1 MVIVEKDNMSAP
13 SPRERAQRL
22 YEKNL
27 ELENK
32 RRRSAQA
39 QVPSDP
45 NAWSQMRE
53 NYEAII
59 LEDHAFSEQ
68 HNIEYA
74 LWQLHY
80 KRIEELRAFLNTAL
94 TSVNSKSSQGGKA
107 AVRPDRITKIRLQ
120 FKTFLSEATGF
131 YHDLIMKIRSKYGL
145 PLGYF
150 EDSESRIVME
160 KDGKKSADMK
170 KGLIS
175 CHRCL
180 IYLGDLARYKGLY
193 GKGDSVKREFAAAS
207 SYYLQ
212 AASLWPS
219 SGNPH
224 HQLAL
229 LASYSGD
236 ELGTIYRY
244 FRSLAVD
251 SPFTTA
257 RDNLIVAFEKN
268 RQSYSQ
274 LCGDVKALAARESTG
289 QLTNKGRGKEEA
301 KLATRSTGVEAC
313 PRKDGASNI
322 QESLKSFCT
331 RFVRLNGILF
341 TRTSIETISEV
352 LSLVSTSLR
361 ELLSSGQDEELN
373 FGMDTLENGL
383 AIVRIVSIII
393 FTVHSVNKESESQT
407 YAEIV
412 QRAVLLQ
419 NAFTASF
426 ELMGFI
432 VERCVQLQDPS
443 SSYLLPGILVFVE
456 WLACHPDFAASND
469 VDENQATVRSKFWVH
484 CISFLNKLLSVGP
497 TSIESDV
504 DETCFNNMSRYEE
517 GETENR
523 LALLE
528 DIELRGFVP
537 LLPAQIILDFSRKH
551 SLGSG
556 GEKERKARVKRV
568 IAAGKALANVVR
580 IDQKMIYFDSK
591 GKKFTVGVEPQV
603 SDDFV
608 LASYSDIPN
617 AEELKENTADMSKVG
632 IVQPDQHQLIE
643 GEDDDE
649 VIVFKPTVAEKRV
662 DMVAVS
668 SWAPYES
675 LESVPTASG
684 GDMKF
689 HTNSASNS
697 LNNVNRQ
704 TPLPPVSGIMPQHLQ
719 SDQPHS
725 LRWLEEENT
734 LANSLRSLR
743 FYENGQVMK
752 PDLPLQ
758 EVVAISNYTARPV
771 PTQQQPVSAGT
782 GVLHGLSKAEDFVI
796 SSKVDAIIP
805 SGVIADNSV
814 VKTSS
819 ALQVG
824 LKKSPVSRPSRH
836 LGPPPGFG
844 RVSPK
849 QDTEPSVSD
858 LINTNPIMDGYSWL
872 DGYQLP
878 STNGLVPN
886 GSLAYPNGSL
896 AYPNGSLAYPN
907 GSLAHPNGSLVHPNG
922 SLAHPNGS
930 IAHPNGSLANPNGSL
945 VHPNG
950 SLAHPNG
957 SLAHPNGSLAHPN
970 GSLAHPNGSLS
981 HPNGSL
987 AYPQLNLQQVSN
999 NGLSG
1004 TAGFPFPG
1012 KNIPSALEKQN
1023 GWQDYLSS
1031 ELLKTHHDQ
1040 QLDTQHQLTAGNQQ
1054 FNTLP
1059 EQFQGQ
1065 PIWTGRYFV

>member
-1 MVIVEKDNMSAP
+1 MDDDSREGSAP

-80 KRIEELRAFLNTAL
+80 KRIEELRAFLNAAL
-94 TSVNSKSSQGGKA
+94 TSVSSKSSQGGKGPM
-107 AVRPDRITKIRLQ
+107 RPDRITKIRLQ

-150 EDSESRIVME
+150 EDSENRIVME

-193 GKGDSVKREFAAAS
+193 GKGDSIKREFAAAS

-274 LCGDVKALAARESTG
+274 LCGDVKALAARESSG
-289 QLTNKGRGKEEA
+289 QLTSRGRGKEEA
-301 KLATRSTGVEAC
+301 KLATRGTGVEAC
-313 PRKDGASNI
+313 PIKDGASNI
-322 QESLKSFCT
+322 QETLKSFWK
-331 RFVRLNGILF
+331 
-341 TRTSIETISEV
+341 
-352 LSLVSTSLR
+352 
-361 ELLSSGQDEELN
+361 DEELN
-373 FGMDTLENGL
+373 FGTDTLENGL

-443 SSYLLPGILVFVE
+443 SSYLLPGILVFLE
-456 WLACHPDFAASND
+456 WLACHPDFATSND
-469 VDENQATVRSKFWVH
+469 VDENLATVRSKFWVH
-484 CISFLNKLLSVGP
+484 CISFLNKLLLAGP

-504 DETCFNNMSRYEE
+504 DETCFNNMGRYEE

-523 LALLE
+523 LALWE

-537 LLPAQIILDFSRKH
+537 LLPAHIILDFSRKH

-568 IAAGKALANVVR
+568 LAAGKALANVVS

-591 GKKFTVGVEPQV
+591 GKKFTIGVEPQI

-608 LASYSDIPN
+608 LTSYSDIPDV
-617 AEELKENTADMSKVG
+617 EELKENTADRNKVG
-632 IVQPDQHQLIE
+632 IVQPDQHQHSE
-643 GEDDDE
+643 GEEDDE
-649 VIVFKPTVAEKRV
+649 VIVFKPIVAEKRV

-668 SWAPYES
+668 SWTPYEGS
-675 LESVPTASG
+675 ESVPTASG

-689 HTNSASNS
+689 QINSASNS
-697 LNNVNRQ
+697 LNNVNHQ
-704 TPLPPVSGIMPQHLQ
+704 TSLPPVSGMLPQHLQ
-719 SDQPHS
+719 SDQPLS
-725 LRWLEEENT
+725 LRWSEEAT
-734 LANSLRSLR
+734 ALANSLKSLR
-743 FYENGQVMK
+743 FSENGQVMK

-758 EVVAISNYTARPV
+758 EAVAISNYAARPV
-771 PTQQQPVSAGT
+771 PTQQPVSAGT
-782 GVLHGLSKAEDFVI
+782 GVLHSLSKAEDFVI

-824 LKKSPVSRPSRH
+824 LKKTPVSRPSRH

-844 RVSPK
+844 RVFPK
-849 QDTEPSVSD
+849 QDTESTVSD
-858 LINTNPIMDGYSWL
+858 LIISNPIMDGYSWL

-878 STNGLVPN
+878 STNG
-886 GSLAYPNGSL
+886 SLA
-896 AYPNGSLAYPN
+896 
-907 GSLAHPNGSLVHPNG
+907 
-922 SLAHPNGS
+922 
-930 IAHPNGSLANPNGSL
+930 
-945 VHPNG
+945 HPNG

-970 GSLAHPNGSLS
+970 GSLAHPNGSLA
-981 HPNGSL
+981 HPNGSLAHPNGSLAHPNGSLAHPNGSLAHPNGSLAHPNGSLAHPNGSLAHPNGSLAYPIGSL

-1004 TAGFPFPG
+1004 TASFPFPG
-1012 KNIPSALEKQN
+1012 KNVPSALQMEKQN
-1023 GWQDYLSS
+1023 GWQDYPSS
-1031 ELLKTHHDQ
+1031 ELLKTHHGQ
-1040 QLDTQHQLTAGNQQ
+1040 QLDPQHQLTAGNQQ
-1054 FNTLP
+1054 FTTLP